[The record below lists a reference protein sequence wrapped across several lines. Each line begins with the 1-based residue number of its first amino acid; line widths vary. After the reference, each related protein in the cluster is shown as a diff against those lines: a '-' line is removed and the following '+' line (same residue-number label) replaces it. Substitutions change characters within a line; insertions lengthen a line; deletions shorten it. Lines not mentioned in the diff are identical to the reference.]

1 MPRRGENIYK
11 RKDGRWEGRTLK
23 QTGKYQ
29 YFYSKS
35 YKGVKEKMKNYKEN
49 QAPAKE
55 KRSDEIKGGAALFEE
70 WLIDV
75 SIRVKPSTYESY
87 YRCLNKYVIP
97 FFEKEKDQRITM
109 GSVARFVKEMYE
121 NEELADS
128 SKKKNLT
135 IFKIAVKEILKGSA
149 DCFAVMDLIKYPKPD
164 DKEVEVFSM
173 KEQRQIEQTAFHYND
188 RRAMGILLCFYTGI
202 RLGELCALKWGDID
216 METGTLSISRTVSRI
231 RHFEEEE
238 HKTALFVGAPKSRKS
253 MRKIPLPQFLL
264 NMPVLTTYKSRNQ
277 DNYIFTQTNIPF
289 DPRCF
294 QKLYKR
300 LLKEAHVKD
309 RKFHAIRHTFATR
322 ALELGVD
329 IKTISELLGHSSVS
343 ITLNV
348 YAHSLMEQKKAAIE
362 KFNDMYQ
369 LNADLSGPLIKN
381 NYEIMEDSYAR

>member
-29 YFYSKS
+29 YFYSRS
-35 YKGVKEKMKNYKEN
+35 YKGVKEKMKNYKDN
-49 QAPAKE
+49 QVNYRAKKSGQAE
-55 KRSDEIKGGAALFEE
+55 EGAVLFEN
-70 WLIDV
+70 WLQDV
-75 SIRVKPSTYESY
+75 SVRVKPSTYESY
-87 YRCLNKYVIP
+87 YRCINKYVIP
-97 FFEKEKDQRITM
+97 FFEKEKKQRITTD
-109 GSVARFVKEMYE
+109 SVSRFVKEMYE

-149 DCFAVMDLIKYPKPD
+149 ECLAIMDLIKYPKTD

-173 KEQRQIEQTAFHYND
+173 KEQRQIEQTAFRYGD
-188 RRAMGILLCFYTGI
+188 RRAMGILLCFYTGL

-216 METGTLSISRTVSRI
+216 METGTLFVSRTVSRI
-231 RHFEEEE
+231 RHFDKKD

-253 MRKIPLPQFLL
+253 MRRIPLPQFLL
-264 NMPVLTTYKSRNQ
+264 NMPVLASYKSRSQ
-277 DNYIFTQTNIPF
+277 ENYIFTETDVPF

-300 LLKEAHVKD
+300 LLREACVKD

-369 LNADLSGPLIKN
+369 LNADLNGPIIKDN
-381 NYEIMEDSYAR
+381 FEILEDSWAR